1 MAIDPDYYRVGF
13 PRAKVLQLLKQHG
26 LNLASTTAKP
36 TATPTAPEPTIPEWA
51 NRRKGLRR
59 FTLKQAAFALSGID
73 PMHGYSVPDEARA
86 DVNAASTALCQA
98 IEDGVFVAVGTAEEY
113 GEDVSVLAVQDLKQ
127 WADSHGY
134 WWPIP
139 LPPALAPAISATPAP
154 VPSKVTVPTIAP
166 VPPTPSPP
174 PAAAPTTPDIDPA
187 DLPEELD
194 AANMAFRA
202 VFNGYGNPA
211 DTFRNRLIEY
221 LNVNFPAL
229 GIPAIERIATVANP
243 DKARGR
249 PVKFKE

>member
-1 MAIDPDYYRVGF
+1 MDGRG
-13 PRAKVLQLLKQHG
+13 HG
-26 LNLASTTAKP
+26 LEKSLAFDA
-36 TATPTAPEPTIPEWA
+36 
-51 NRRKGLRR
+51 
-59 FTLKQAAFALSGID
+59 
-73 PMHGYSVPDEARA
+73 
-86 DVNAASTALCQA
+86 
-98 IEDGVFVAVGTAEEY
+98 
-113 GEDVSVLAVQDLKQ
+113 QDLKQ
-127 WADSHGY
+127 WAEAHGY

-139 LPPALAPAISATPAP
+139 LPPALDPAIGATPAP
-154 VPSKVTVPTIAP
+154 VPSKATVPTMAP
-166 VPPTPSPP
+166 VPSPAPDVAP
-174 PAAAPTTPDIDPA
+174 PTPDIDPA